1 MNTPVICASLYQSV
15 PSGVNSAGLLVQV
28 RLKEAS
34 GVNSAGLLVQ
44 VRLKACVATIVSANL
59 SFAMVMAAPK
69 YARVVSRTKP
79 PLELEL
85 KLLLLLLLQVRART
99 RGHEVLRKFL
109 VKVHRL
115 GPPPRVY
122 ANVSPLYF
130 CCPADVADSSC

>member
-15 PSGVNSAGLLVQV
+15 P
-28 RLKEAS
+28 S

-85 KLLLLLLLQVRART
+85 KVLLLLLLLLLEEEGTYSCT
-99 RGHEVLRKFL
+99 R
-109 VKVHRL
+109 
-115 GPPPRVY
+115 Y
-122 ANVSPLYF
+122 CATSW
-130 CCPADVADSSC
+130 

>member
-1 MNTPVICASLYQSV
+1 MSPR
-15 PSGVNSAGLLVQV
+15 LL
-28 RLKEAS
+28 
-34 GVNSAGLLVQ
+34 
-44 VRLKACVATIVSANL
+44 SANL
-59 SFAMVMAAPK
+59 SFAMVMVAPK

-85 KLLLLLLLQVRART
+85 KLLLLLLLLLLLQVRART